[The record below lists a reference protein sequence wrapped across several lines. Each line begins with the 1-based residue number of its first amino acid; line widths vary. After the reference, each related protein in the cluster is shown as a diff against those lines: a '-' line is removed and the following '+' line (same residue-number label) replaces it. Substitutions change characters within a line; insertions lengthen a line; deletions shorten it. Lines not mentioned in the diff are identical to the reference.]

1 MKINNEPTSTDYS
14 TKQISVHCAS
24 K

>member
-14 TKQISVHCAS
+14 TKQISVHCTS